1 MVVFPVLEGFGR
13 GAQAGQSGQDATERQ
28 RETRRAVVFVMAEDG
43 TIGPRAVM
51 IGLNDWDF
59 TEVVSGLG
67 EGDLIAVV
75 GAAQLRASQD
85 EFLNRIRSNT
95 SNPFGGRGPGGGRG
109 FR

>member
-1 MVVFPVLEGFGR
+1 M
-13 GAQAGQSGQDATERQ
+13 DRQ
-28 RETRRAVVFVMAEDG
+28 RETRRAAVFVMAEDG
-43 TIGPRAVM
+43 TIEPRAVM

-59 TEVVSGLG
+59 TEVVSGLE

-95 SNPFGGRGPGGGRG
+95 SNPFGGGRPGGGRG

>member
-1 MVVFPVLEGFGR
+1 
-13 GAQAGQSGQDATERQ
+13 
-28 RETRRAVVFVMAEDG
+28 
-43 TIGPRAVM
+43 M

-59 TEVVSGLG
+59 TEVVSGLE

-85 EFLNRIRSNT
+85 EFLDRMRPNA
-95 SNPFGGRGPGGGRG
+95 NPFGGGRG

>member
-1 MVVFPVLEGFGR
+1 MGPGEE
-13 GAQAGQSGQDATERQ
+13 DAVDQQ

-43 TIGPRAVM
+43 TIEPHGVM

-59 TEVVSGLG
+59 TEVVSGLE

-85 EFLNRIRSNT
+85 KFLNRMRSNA
-95 SNPFGGRGPGGGRG
+95 NPFGGGRG

>member
-1 MVVFPVLEGFGR
+1 
-13 GAQAGQSGQDATERQ
+13 
-28 RETRRAVVFVMAEDG
+28 MAEDG
-43 TIGPRAVM
+43 TIEPHGVM

-59 TEVVSGLG
+59 TEVVSGLE

-85 EFLNRIRSNT
+85 EFLDRMRSNA
-95 SNPFGGRGPGGGRG
+95 NPFGGGGRG